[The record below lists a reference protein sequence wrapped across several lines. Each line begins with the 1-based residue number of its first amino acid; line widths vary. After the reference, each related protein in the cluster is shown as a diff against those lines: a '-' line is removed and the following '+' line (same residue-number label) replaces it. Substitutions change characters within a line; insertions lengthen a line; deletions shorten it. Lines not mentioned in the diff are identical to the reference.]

1 MKSAVLAVLALTG
14 ASLTLAA
21 TIETIS
27 FNLSPLHA
35 GSILTGTFTLPDVP
49 LGGNTASVSF
59 SFSDPQN
66 YSPVALATTLS
77 VISGT
82 PSGYAIDFSPLS
94 FTNLSGIAT
103 PINTRDVSLT
113 RTAFAVCTSF
123 PCSATGLFQD
133 RNPAVF
139 TSMYTIAPLPVPEP
153 SYALLVL
160 VLAALLLGRRLI
172 GRQIGSGR
180 QSSARFVRST
190 P

>member
-1 MKSAVLAVLALTG
+1 MKSAVLAVLVVTG
-14 ASLTLAA
+14 ASLMPAA

-35 GSILTGTFTLPDVP
+35 GSTLTGTFTLPDVP
-49 LGGNTASVSF
+49 LAGNTASVSL
-59 SFSDPQN
+59 SFSDPGN
-66 YSPVALATTLS
+66 YSPVSLAATLS

-94 FTNLSGIAT
+94 FTNLSGVAT
-103 PINTRDVSLT
+103 PINTQDVSLT
-113 RTAFAVCTSF
+113 RTAFAMCTAF

-139 TSMYTIAPLPVPEP
+139 TSTYTIAALPVPEP

-160 VLAALLLGRRLI
+160 MLAALFLGSRLV

-180 QSSARFVRST
+180 LSSATFVRSA